1 MAGPRLG
8 PDGET
13 RGVDVAPDSITNA
26 GGPRLSHQA
35 DAARPPDDLGRQPAA
50 DTFRPPGASMA
61 SQKMAGSHRQPRR
74 RLARRGRRVLLA
86 LIAGV
91 IAIILVLVAALLLLI
106 QTAPSVADAPKRV
119 AAILTAHHARSDNG
133 VIPARVATALLA
145 TEDSRYYHD
154 PALDP
159 LGVTRAAI
167 GVVTSNGND
176 GGATIEQ
183 QLAKLL
189 YVPGTGLGSELKQVG
204 VAFRLDER
212 FSKKS
217 ILAMYL
223 DAAYFGDGAYGVTDA
238 AQHYFGVPA
247 GQLSWAQATLLA
259 GLVQAPT
266 AYDPHGHLSRARVR
280 QSHVLSRLV
289 ATHAMTAAQAAQVY
303 SDPLDPAVA
312 FYG

>member
-1 MAGPRLG
+1 M
-8 PDGET
+8 
-13 RGVDVAPDSITNA
+13 APDSITN
-26 GGPRLSHQA
+26 PSRLRLSHQA
-35 DAARPPDDLGRQPAA
+35 DALPPREEPGRLPAESGLGPS
-50 DTFRPPGASMA
+50 GATIGG
-61 SQKMAGSHRQPRR
+61 QRMAGSYRQPRR
-74 RLARRGRRVLLA
+74 RRRAGRGRRILLA
-86 LIAGV
+86 VLAGV
-91 IAIILVLVAALLLLI
+91 IAVVLLLVVALLLLV
-106 QTAPSVADAPKRV
+106 QTAPSVSDAPKRV
-119 AAILTAHHARSDNG
+119 AAILAAHDARSDNG
-133 VIPARVATALLA
+133 AIPARVAAALLA

-159 LGVTRAAI
+159 LGVTRAAVGI
-167 GVVTSNGND
+167 ATSNGND
-176 GGATIEQ
+176 AGATIEQ

-189 YVPGTGLGSELKQVG
+189 YVPGTSFGSELKQVG

-223 DAAYFGDGAYGVTDA
+223 DAAYFGDGAYGVTEA
-238 AQHYFGVPA
+238 SYHYFGLPP

-280 QSHVLSRLV
+280 QSHVLARLV
-289 ATHAMTAAQAAQVY
+289 ATHALTAAQAAQVY
-303 SDPLDPAVA
+303 ADPLDPAVA

>member
-1 MAGPRLG
+1 M
-8 PDGET
+8 
-13 RGVDVAPDSITNA
+13 APDSITNPSRLRFSHRAHATPPPDEPHRPPAA
-26 GGPRLSHQA
+26 GG
-35 DAARPPDDLGRQPAA
+35 LGPS
-50 DTFRPPGASMA
+50 GASNGN
-61 SQKMAGSHRQPRR
+61 QGTAGSHRQSRR
-74 RLARRGRRVLLA
+74 RPAGRARRILLA
-86 LIAGV
+86 LLAGV
-91 IAIILVLVAALLLLI
+91 IAVVLLLVAALLLLV
-106 QTAPSVADAPKRV
+106 QTAPSVSGAPKRV
-119 AAILTAHHARSDNG
+119 AAILTAHDARSDNG
-133 VIPARVATALLA
+133 VIPARVAAALLA

-159 LGVTRAAI
+159 LGVTRTAV

-189 YVPGTGLGSELKQVG
+189 YVPGTSFGSELKQVG

-238 AQHYFGVPA
+238 SYHYFGLPP

-280 QSHVLSRLV
+280 QSHVLDRLV
-289 ATHAMTAAQAAQVY
+289 ATHSMTAAEAAQVY
-303 SDPLDPAVA
+303 ADPLDPAVA